1 MDRSDNGEGSM
12 ITFVQCVRRRE
23 GLSDAD
29 FQAHWKRYAEEMQ
42 QIAGASRAIRCE
54 VSRVL
59 AVPQNLALMAHR
71 ATGEPFD
78 GLVEISW
85 RGGAE
90 ALEDVARPEV
100 QGPVAAMQAHQE
112 AFVDLKRSSFLF
124 TYQEVAFDR
133 S

>member
-1 MDRSDNGEGSM
+1 M
-12 ITFVQCVRRRE
+12 ITFVQCVRRKE
-23 GLSDAD
+23 ELSDVD
-29 FQAHWKRYAEEMQ
+29 FQAHWKRYAEEVERL
-42 QIAGASRAIRCE
+42 AGASRAVRCE

-59 AVPQNLALMAHR
+59 AVPQNLALMVHR

-90 ALEDVARPEV
+90 ALQDIARPDARE
-100 QGPVAAMQAHQE
+100 PIAAMQAHQE
-112 AFVDLKRSSFLF
+112 EFVDLTRSSFLF
-124 TYQEVAFDR
+124 TFQEVAFDR